1 MSAIR
6 IYTEF
11 DGEKYRLMCDCGRMS
26 PAPAGQ
32 RLFRAPPHPEIEFSH
47 DTIEAAE
54 VDARKL
60 RAYLSALV
68 EKKVSKKR
76 TALNAA

>member
-1 MSAIR
+1 MTAMR
-6 IYTEF
+6 IFTEF
-11 DGEKYRLMCDCGRMS
+11 DGDKYRLMVDDGRMS
-26 PAPAGQ
+26 ATPAGQ

-47 DTIEAAE
+47 ATAEAAE
-54 VDARKL
+54 DDARKL